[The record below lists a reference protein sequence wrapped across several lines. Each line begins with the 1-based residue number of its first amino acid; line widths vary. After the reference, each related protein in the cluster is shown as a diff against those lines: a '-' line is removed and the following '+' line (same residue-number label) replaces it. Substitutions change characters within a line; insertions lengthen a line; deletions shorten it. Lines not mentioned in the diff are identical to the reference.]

1 MPSTLPSPL
10 PSPPPSLAAAVAA
23 SPTTSEISIEIVW
36 SDPWAVV
43 GLVLFCFLCA
53 IGAWRVFRR
62 HFECGIERV

>member
-1 MPSTLPSPL
+1 M
-10 PSPPPSLAAAVAA
+10 
-23 SPTTSEISIEIVW
+23 SEISIEIVW